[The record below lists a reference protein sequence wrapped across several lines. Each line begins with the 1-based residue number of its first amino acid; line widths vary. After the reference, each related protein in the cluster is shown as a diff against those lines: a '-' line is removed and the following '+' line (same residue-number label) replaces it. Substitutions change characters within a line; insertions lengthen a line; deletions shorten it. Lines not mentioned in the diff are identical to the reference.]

1 MDYKT
6 PKDLADYLIYLSN
19 NKTAYNEYFKWKK
32 YASPYPYTYTYKNHN
47 FCQICLK
54 LHLQSIFGIQ
64 YESVNITK
72 LYSPIYNCVQVNGR
86 NKITPY
92 NL

>member
-6 PKDLADYLIYLSN
+6 PKDLADYLIYLSE

-32 YASPYPYTYTYKNHN
+32 YASYHHRMYKNHN
-47 FCQICLK
+47 FCTMCIK
-54 LHLQSIFGIQ
+54 LHLQSIHGIQ
-64 YESVNITK
+64 HESLNLTK
-72 LYSPIYNCVQVNGR
+72 LFSPVYNCVQVDGR

-92 NL
+92 NI